1 VLWMYGHVPVLIFW
15 AKAYLLPIT
24 DPIETLLTDHRGSLR
39 VILPIAIGGLVVF
52 GATTLYTDWWK
63 NPAIEVTYTRF
74 SGVSMGD
81 DTNTLPSQKE
91 QLKFIN
97 QGQTYADNLRITI
110 PQTPYISNFTIGSHS
125 QNMTLK
131 QEDNSWVIETRRFPV
146 GASLAV
152 SWMRSVSNQSSY
164 TRQFTVASDEG
175 VNEWK
180 FNIDPNTKTASLLK
194 TTGNIY
200 PTIALLASAAAI
212 AGLYFIPYRREEN
225 KKLQRC
231 DEWLQKI
238 NDEIFRYYRGQDPEV
253 DRKAYL
259 KNLSDIKEN
268 IRNELK
274 EGRIRKSD
282 FEVLENKI
290 LESIE
295 KMNNH
300 GIQ

>member
-1 VLWMYGHVPVLIFW
+1 
-15 AKAYLLPIT
+15 
-24 DPIETLLTDHRGSLR
+24 LTDHRGSLR

-63 NPAIEVTYTRF
+63 LPAIEVTYTRF
-74 SGVSMGD
+74 SGVSMGN
-81 DTNTLPSQKE
+81 DTNTLPSQRE

-110 PQTPYISNFTIGSHS
+110 PQTPYISNFTIGPHS

-131 QEDNSWVIETRRFPV
+131 QEDKSWVIETRRFPV

-194 TTGNIY
+194 NTGNIY

-225 KKLQRC
+225 KKSQRC

-253 DRKAYL
+253 NRKAYL
-259 KNLSDIKEN
+259 KNLGDIKEN

>member
-1 VLWMYGHVPVLIFW
+1 MYGHVLVLIFW
-15 AKAYLLPIT
+15 AKAYLLPIS

-212 AGLYFIPYRREEN
+212 AGLYFIPYRRGEN

-238 NDEIFRYYRGQDPEV
+238 NDEIFRYYRGQDHEV

-282 FEVLENKI
+282 FEELESKI

-300 GIQ
+300 GMQ

>member
-1 VLWMYGHVPVLIFW
+1 MYGHVPVLIFW
-15 AKAYLLPIT
+15 AKAYLLPIS

-74 SGVSMGD
+74 SGVSMGN

-131 QEDNSWVIETRRFPV
+131 QEDKSWVIETRRFPV

>member
-1 VLWMYGHVPVLIFW
+1 
-15 AKAYLLPIT
+15 
-24 DPIETLLTDHRGSLR
+24 LTVHGGSLLR

-63 NPAIEVTYTRF
+63 KPAIEVTYTRF
-74 SGVSMGD
+74 SGVSMGN
-81 DTNTLPSQKE
+81 DTNTPPSQKE

-110 PQTPYISNFTIGSHS
+110 PQGTFVSNFTLGSHS

-131 QEDNSWVIETRRFPV
+131 QEDKSWVIETRRFPV
-146 GASLAV
+146 AASLVV
-152 SWMRSVSNQSSY
+152 SWMRPVSNQSSY

-175 VNEWK
+175 VNEWHFK
-180 FNIDPNTKTASLLK
+180 IDPNTKTASLLK

-212 AGLYFIPYRREEN
+212 AGLYFIPYRRKEN
-225 KKLQRC
+225 KRSQRC

-238 NDEIFRYYRGQDPEV
+238 NDEIFRYYGGQDPEV
-253 DRKAYL
+253 NRKMCL
-259 KNLSDIKEN
+259 KNLSDIKES

-274 EGRIRKSD
+274 EGRIKKSD

>member
-1 VLWMYGHVPVLIFW
+1 MYGHVPVLIFW
-15 AKAYLLPIT
+15 AKAYLLPIS

-74 SGVSMGD
+74 SGVSMGN

>member
-1 VLWMYGHVPVLIFW
+1 MYGHVPVLIFW
-15 AKAYLLPIT
+15 AKAYLLPIS

-91 QLKFIN
+91 QLMFIN

-110 PQTPYISNFTIGSHS
+110 PQTPYISDFTLGSHS

>member
-1 VLWMYGHVPVLIFW
+1 
-15 AKAYLLPIT
+15 
-24 DPIETLLTDHRGSLR
+24 LTDHRGSSLR

-63 NPAIEVTYTRF
+63 LPAIEVTYTRF
-74 SGVSMGD
+74 SGVSMGN
-81 DTNTLPSQKE
+81 DTNTLPSQRE

-110 PQTPYISNFTIGSHS
+110 PQTPYINNFTIGSHS

-131 QEDNSWVIETRRFPV
+131 QEDKSWVIETRRFPV

-225 KKLQRC
+225 KKSQRC

-274 EGRIRKSD
+274 KVRIRKSD
-282 FEVLENKI
+282 FEMLENKI

>member
-1 VLWMYGHVPVLIFW
+1 MYGHVLVLIFW
-15 AKAYLLPIT
+15 AKAYLLPIS

>member
-1 VLWMYGHVPVLIFW
+1 MYGHVLVLIFW
-15 AKAYLLPIT
+15 AKAYLLPIS

-238 NDEIFRYYRGQDPEV
+238 NDEIFRYYRGQDHEV

-282 FEVLENKI
+282 FEELESKI

-300 GIQ
+300 GMQ

>member
-1 VLWMYGHVPVLIFW
+1 MDVWTCTRSDILGP
-15 AKAYLLPIT
+15 KAYLLPIS

-74 SGVSMGD
+74 SGVSMGN
-81 DTNTLPSQKE
+81 DTNTLPSQRE

-131 QEDNSWVIETRRFPV
+131 QEDKSWVIETRRFPV